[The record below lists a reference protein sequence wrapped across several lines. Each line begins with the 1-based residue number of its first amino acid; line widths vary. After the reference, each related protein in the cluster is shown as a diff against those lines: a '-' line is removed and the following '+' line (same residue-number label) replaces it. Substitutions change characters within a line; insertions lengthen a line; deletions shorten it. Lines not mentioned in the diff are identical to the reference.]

1 MKNEELM
8 RLLARRQKKKPQAFN
23 CRTVSDWDF
32 IFCHLG
38 ALRPIWH
45 YK

>member
-8 RLLARRQKKKPQAFN
+8 RLLARRQKMKPQAFN

-32 IFCHLG
+32 VFSPSGSFAPDL
-38 ALRPIWH
+38 AL
-45 YK
+45 

>member
-8 RLLARRQKKKPQAFN
+8 RLLAAFN

-32 IFCHLG
+32 VFCHLG